1 MFFIILIVM
10 RLLLSVRV
18 RVRVRDIEYNGGKRE
33 PNALSKLSCSVNFT
47 RLTGGQI
54 WSMTHYAYSSHYY
67 SC

>member
-10 RLLLSVRV
+10 RLLLS
-18 RVRVRDIEYNGGKRE
+18 VRVRDIEYNGGKRE